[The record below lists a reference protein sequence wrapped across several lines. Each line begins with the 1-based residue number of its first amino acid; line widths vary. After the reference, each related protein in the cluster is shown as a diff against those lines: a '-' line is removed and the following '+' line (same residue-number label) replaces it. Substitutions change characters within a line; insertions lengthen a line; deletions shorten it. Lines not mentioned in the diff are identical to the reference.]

1 MVGPSVIYR
10 DVIESSTK
18 RIGKGVIGHMQR
30 RDKDS
35 GVGMLVSRGS
45 VGCSRSRCL
54 ASDVN
59 RLPCVVLLPK
69 CIGF

>member
-1 MVGPSVIYR
+1 MVRPSVIYR

-18 RIGKGVIGHMQR
+18 RIGKGVIGYMQR

-35 GVGMLVSRGS
+35 GVGMLVSRGR
-45 VGCSRSRCL
+45 VGCSRSICL
-54 ASDVN
+54 AGHVD
-59 RLPCVVLLPK
+59 RLPNIVLLPE